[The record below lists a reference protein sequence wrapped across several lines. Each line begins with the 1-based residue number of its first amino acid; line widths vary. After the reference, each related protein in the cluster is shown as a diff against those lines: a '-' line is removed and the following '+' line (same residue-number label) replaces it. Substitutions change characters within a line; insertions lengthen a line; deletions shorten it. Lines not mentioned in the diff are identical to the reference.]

1 MAPDFTVRLTRLE
14 VMTAEQLTALE
25 ALVRLCRKDGVEGE
39 IAYRP
44 PATTGP
50 SHWWETTLVYMAE
63 TMLDTAGEPRVQ
75 EVADI
80 IARRASQW
88 ASARLERG
96 ETARPHR
103 PAGAQGPGRG
113 RRRARG
119 GRAHRPVRR
128 TPNHRSD
135 GLEPVV

>member
-63 TMLDTAGEPRVQ
+63 TMLDTAGGPRVQ

-96 ETARPHR
+96 ETERPQSILILDPTGLPVHKVQVGGDAV
-103 PAGAQGPGRG
+103 PGEDVPTGP
-113 RRRARG
+113 
-119 GRAHRPVRR
+119 
-128 TPNHRSD
+128 
-135 GLEPVV
+135 